1 MGRHVGTVADTLAH
15 ARGSVRRGT
24 DRTPHDR
31 DTGWEGD
38 VDQMNNDDLL
48 PPHGPASCQQPD
60 AYAQLKRVV
69 SGRGLLDRRPSHEM
83 VPAAGIV
90 LLLSVIVVGVA
101 LTRGSWWA
109 LAWTAPAALLF
120 GQLGFLAHDAVHN
133 QIFKTSRANYR
144 VGLLLFNLCLGGS
157 RGWWADK
164 HNAHHAQPN
173 RLGADPDIDGGVVA
187 VSEEQAGPARGFT
200 RFMIRHQAATIGPLL
215 ALSVVQIHA
224 YSARYLRDHAL
235 RHPRV
240 ELGLIGVHY
249 AVYFGGL
256 TLVLGVAHGLLFAAI
271 HQLLLG
277 LYLGGAFLPNHVG
290 MPVLS
295 PDAEVDF
302 LHRQVVTSRNI
313 RAGRCSD
320 YLFGGLS
327 CQVEHHLFPTM
338 PRHHLRTA
346 APIIRRFCAEQGID
360 YCEMSPWDAYR
371 QVFHHLRTVARAAGA
386 RSPVRSGPFPTRA

>member
-1 MGRHVGTVADTLAH
+1 M
-15 ARGSVRRGT
+15 
-24 DRTPHDR
+24 
-31 DTGWEGD
+31 
-38 VDQMNNDDLL
+38 NDDLRTR
-48 PPHGPASCQQPD
+48 HGVASRQHPD

-69 SGRGLLDRRPSHEM
+69 SGRGLLERRPSNEI

-90 LLLSVIVVGVA
+90 LLVSLIAVGVA
-101 LTRGSWWA
+101 LTRASWWA

-133 QIFKTSRANYR
+133 QIFRTSRANYSF
-144 VGLLLFNLCLGGS
+144 GLLLFNLCLGGS
-157 RGWWADK
+157 RGWWAEK

-173 RLGADPDIDGGVVA
+173 RLGADPDIEGGVVA
-187 VSEEQAGPARGFT
+187 VSEEQSRLARGFT

-224 YSARYLRDHAL
+224 YSAWFLRDRRL

-240 ELGLIGVHY
+240 ELTFIAVHY

-256 TLVLGVAHGLLFAAI
+256 TMVLGVVHGLLFAAM

-295 PDAEVDF
+295 PDAEADF

-327 CQVEHHLFPTM
+327 SQVEHHLFPTM
-338 PRHHLRTA
+338 PRHHLRKA
-346 APIIRRFCAEQGID
+346 APIVRRFCAEQGID

-371 QVFHHLRTVARAAGA
+371 QVFHHLRIVARAAGA
-386 RSPVRSGPFPTRA
+386 RSSAHVLLARG